1 MKINC
6 VFLIDK
12 QGKKLYDWTRTNA
25 FLTSTLDSVSYL
37 CEIVISTWNK
47 TYLNELFIY
56 ETRKCYEFIS
66 MILVCANCIWSVYKK
81 KYCSSFI
88 IYLLLHFV
96 IAASKI
102 FRNLSRLFS
111 TLNENLFN
119 FRGTSFEDTKYKEWN
134 NV

>member
-37 CEIVISTWNK
+37 CEIVSTWNK

-81 KYCSSFI
+81 KYCSYFI
-88 IYLLLHFV
+88 IYLLLHFI

-119 FRGTSFEDTKYKEWN
+119 FRGRYKFWRYKI
-134 NV
+134 